1 LATFNPI
8 LKKLGLSANDRAVVL
23 HADDIGNLQSTLDAY
38 GELLDAGVMS
48 SAAVMVPCPWFP
60 ATAEFVRANAGHP
73 HLDMG
78 VHLTTTSEYASYR
91 WGPLTTR
98 DTESGL
104 LDEDGYMPGTSAAFQ
119 GQATVEAVRVELR
132 AQIRRALAAGID
144 VTHIDSHMGSVF
156 HWKFIE
162 TYVDLALEYEV
173 PAFLPRAVD
182 FFLFEE
188 AHDLLLARIPEWEER
203 GLPLFDYATMMP
215 LDDAADRTGHF
226 LRTLQSLPP
235 GLSYLIF
242 HPTKDTPELR
252 QVSPVDWPCRAADYE
267 TFRHPDLRDAVQ
279 ATGVHVV
286 AMRDLRDL
294 LRSGGSA

>member
-1 LATFNPI
+1 
-8 LKKLGLSANDRAVVL
+8 LKKLGLSAGDRAVVL

-60 ATAEFVRANAGHP
+60 ATAQFVRAHAAHP

-78 VHLTTTSEYASYR
+78 VHLTTTSEYAPYR

-98 DTESGL
+98 DGESGL
-104 LDEDGYMPGTSAAFQ
+104 LDTDGYMHSTSAAFQ
-119 GQATVEAVRVELR
+119 EQVTVETARIELR
-132 AQIRRALAAGID
+132 AQIERALSAGID
-144 VTHIDSHMGSVF
+144 ITHIDSHMGSVF
-156 HWKFIE
+156 HSKFIE
-162 TYVDLALEYEV
+162 TYVDLALEFEL

-215 LDDAADRTGHF
+215 LDDAIDRRGHF
-226 LRTLQSLPP
+226 LRTLQNLPP

-267 TFRHPDLRDAVQ
+267 TFRRPELREAIQ

-286 AMRDLRDL
+286 GMRDLRDI
-294 LRSGGSA
+294 LRGGST